1 MKFLLNI
8 IFGRLRQKKR
18 KNKNLPD
25 QQLLRNT
32 FLKDVYRISEPVS
45 RINRE
50 RKRER
55 EKFSILLI
63 N

>member
-8 IFGRLRQKKR
+8 IFGRLRQRKR

-50 RKRER
+50 REK

>member
-8 IFGRLRQKKR
+8 IFGRLRQRKR

-32 FLKDVYRISEPVS
+32 FLKDIYRISEPVS
-45 RINRE
+45 RINQE
-50 RKRER
+50 RER
-55 EKFSILLI
+55 EILHII

>member
-8 IFGRLRQKKR
+8 IFGRLRQRKR

-32 FLKDVYRISEPVS
+32 FLKDVYRISEPVF

-50 RKRER
+50 REK

>member
-8 IFGRLRQKKR
+8 IFGRLRQRKR